1 LLTEYGKSNVD
12 IQNKIKP
19 KARNCGLFLCLEKT
33 METFHWRPQNSSTI
47 SASPKVKVIKFGDGY
62 EQRIRDG
69 INNDLRSYNV
79 TFVGLSEDIS
89 LIDDFLSRHNAIKAF
104 LWREPNTHKT
114 IKVVCRSWTSTPNG
128 AAKTISATFEEVV
141 A

>member
-1 LLTEYGKSNVD
+1 MSGEN
-12 IQNKIKP
+12 
-19 KARNCGLFLCLEKT
+19 
-33 METFHWRPQNSSTI
+33 METFHWRPQNSSTT
-47 SASPKVKVIKFGDGY
+47 SVSPKVKVIKFGDGY

-89 LIDDFLSRHNAIKAF
+89 LIDDFLSRHNAVKAF
-104 LWREPNTHKT
+104 LWREPNTNKT
-114 IKVVCRSWTSTPNG
+114 IKGVCRSWTSTPNS

>member
-1 LLTEYGKSNVD
+1 VSFFMSGEN
-12 IQNKIKP
+12 
-19 KARNCGLFLCLEKT
+19 
-33 METFHWRPQNSSTI
+33 METFHWRSQNSST
-47 SASPKVKVIKFGDGY
+47 ASVSPRVKIIKFGDGY
-62 EQRIRDG
+62 EQRIKDG

-89 LIDDFLSRHNAIKAF
+89 LIDDFLSRHNAVKAF

-114 IKVVCRSWTSTPNG
+114 IKIVCRSWTSTHDG
-128 AAKTISATFEEVV
+128 MTKTISATFEEVV

>member
-1 LLTEYGKSNVD
+1 
-12 IQNKIKP
+12 
-19 KARNCGLFLCLEKT
+19 
-33 METFHWRPQNSSTI
+33 METFYWRPQNSSTA

-69 INNDLRSYNV
+69 INNNLRSYNV
-79 TFVGLSEDIS
+79 TFIGLFEDMT
-89 LIDDFLSRHNAIKAF
+89 LIDEFLNRQGGVQAF
-104 LWREPNTHKT
+104 KWREPNTHKT

-128 AAKTISATFEEVV
+128 AIKTITATFEEVI